1 MTKHATCSANAHSTD
16 SEKQSAGSE
25 ARLRDAEAR
34 QTDEF
39 TRLLIEFY
47 ERFSSWEQDVVRG
60 SGITLQQMHT
70 LEILGSC
77 GEMRMKELAE
87 KMSVTTG
94 SLTVLVDRLV
104 RAELV
109 ERKANPQDRR
119 SIQVGLTP
127 AGERLFEE
135 HHKLHGQLS
144 QDMAGALSPEELALF
159 MDMLRRVVRRF

>member
-1 MTKHATCSANAHSTD
+1 MTTHARCPGHADQPGA
-16 SEKQSAGSE
+16 
-25 ARLRDAEAR
+25 AEAR

-60 SGITLQQMHT
+60 TGITLQQMHT
-70 LEILGSC
+70 LEVLGAC

-127 AGERLFEE
+127 AGARLFEE

-144 QDMAGALSPEELALF
+144 QDMAGALSPQELEAF
-159 MDMLRRVVRRF
+159 MDMLRRVVKHF

>member
-1 MTKHATCSANAHSTD
+1 MTRPAPSTCAPG
-16 SEKQSAGSE
+16 QPE
-25 ARLRDAEAR
+25 AEHR
-34 QTDEF
+34 QNEEF

-47 ERFSSWEQDVVRG
+47 ERFSSWEQAVVRET
-60 SGITLQQMHT
+60 GITLQQMHT
-70 LEILGSC
+70 LEIIGSC
-77 GEMRMKELAE
+77 GELRMKELAE

-109 ERKANPQDRR
+109 ERKPNALDRR

-127 AGERLFEE
+127 AGMRLFEE

-144 QDMAGALSPEELALF
+144 QDMAGALSPEELDSFLG
-159 MDMLRRVVRRF
+159 MLRRLIPHF

>member
-1 MTKHATCSANAHSTD
+1 MTKHAACSAEAHPH
-16 SEKQSAGSE
+16 
-25 ARLRDAEAR
+25 DAEAR

-60 SGITLQQMHT
+60 TGITLQQMHT

-109 ERKANPQDRR
+109 ERKANPHDRR

-127 AGERLFEE
+127 AGESLFKE

-144 QDMAGALSPEELALF
+144 QDMAGALSPDELVQF
-159 MDMLRRVVRRF
+159 MDMLRRLVRRF